1 MCWRCVPHSP
11 SSVPFCWA
19 RSRPVSGRKSSAVKA
34 AKLER
39 TPGWRSRCSSFKGNR
54 MAGEP
59 KTLLQMAGANPAAP
73 PLSES
78 TVVVID
84 AQREYV
90 DGKLPLHQV
99 QPALDEIGKLLKRAR
114 ALQIPVIH
122 IVHQG
127 KAGGAF
133 GPDTTGFEVASPATP
148 APGEAVV
155 HKSLPNAFASTD
167 LASRLAALKKGNV
180 VLVGFQT
187 HMCIEAT
194 ARASIDLGFKAT
206 VIASAAATRALP
218 DPLSGAGLSAD
229 EVQRNALAAIADRFA
244 P

>member
-1 MCWRCVPHSP
+1 MKP
-11 SSVPFCWA
+11 
-19 RSRPVSGRKSSAVKA
+19 KTM
-34 AKLER
+34 LE
-39 TPGWRSRCSSFKGNR
+39 
-54 MAGEP
+54 MAGLTP
-59 KTLLQMAGANPAAP
+59 VPP
-73 PLSES
+73 PLSDS
-78 TVVVID
+78 TIVVID

-90 DGKLPLHQV
+90 DGKLPLV
-99 QPALDEIGKLLKRAR
+99 GIEPAL
-114 ALQIPVIH
+114 QVPVIH

-127 KAGGAF
+127 RTGGAF
-133 GPDTTGFEVASPATP
+133 APGSPGFEIASPASP

-229 EVQRNALAAIADRFA
+229 EVHRNALAAIADRFA
-244 P
+244 TIATNVDAMPD

>member
-1 MCWRCVPHSP
+1 M
-11 SSVPFCWA
+11 
-19 RSRPVSGRKSSAVKA
+19 K
-34 AKLER
+34 
-39 TPGWRSRCSSFKGNR
+39 
-54 MAGEP
+54 P
-59 KTLLQMAGANPAAP
+59 KTLLEMAGANPAPP

-99 QPALDEIGKLLKRAR
+99 EPALAEIGKLLARAR
-114 ALQIPVIH
+114 ALRSPVIH
-122 IVHQG
+122 IQHQG

-133 GPDTTGFEVASPATP
+133 GPDTTGFEFASPSKP

-155 HKSLPNAFASTD
+155 HKNLPNAFASTD
-167 LASRLAALKKGNV
+167 LASRLAALKKPNV
-180 VLVGFQT
+180 VLVGFMT
-187 HMCIEAT
+187 HLCVEAT

-206 VIASAAATRALP
+206 VIASATATRPLP
-218 DPLSGAGLSAD
+218 DPLSGAALSAD

-244 P
+244 TVAKDVDALPD